1 MSYQLELRHLRYF
14 LAVAEDLHFRK
25 AAERLFISQP
35 GLSKQIKELEQYMD
49 VQLFERH
56 NRKVELTP
64 AGAYLKTELAH
75 YFNGLNQIIEHSQL
89 LDRGLVGTSSTP
101 GP

>member
-35 GLSKQIKELEQYMD
+35 GLSKQIKELEQHLD
-49 VQLFERH
+49 LQLFDRH
-56 NRKVELTP
+56 NRKVSEALIKRLEATP
-64 AGAYLKTELAH
+64 LIT
-75 YFNGLNQIIEHSQL
+75 NPNISQN
-89 LDRGLVGTSSTP
+89 
-101 GP
+101 